1 MAIDPNSLVDYL
13 ASNKQDA
20 SLSARAGLAVQHGL
34 VKTPDEYVAMANA
47 GTNGDINTQLL
58 GKLRSTPATTTKDIP
73 GIGTMVVTPKTTL
86 ANTGTPVQPAV
97 PLTADSGTY
106 ARTGVTP
113 PDSVTGSPTP
123 TVPTVP
129 GLPAYP
135 TDSPNTTP
143 ITDAY
148 NTLMTSIS
156 SIEDKIKSNA
166 TPSAQETELAQEL
179 ADKKAKLAQFDTS
192 LETRV
197 NNLYGQG
204 RGATLGNLGL
214 QETTE
219 RRSSALERLGLAQ
232 EADTITTQLG
242 LAQDARK
249 SQGDEA
255 TTEYNLASKKL
266 DLVLGVQ
273 KEIADMS
280 EKQQNKAR
288 QYLLDVVSFAGSK
301 TYDQLDDK
309 TQNAITHAVANS
321 PITLDMVKTALQ
333 NASEK
338 AAASAAGN
346 LRNVAGVGLV
356 QVDPTSGQYTV
367 IAPEQKKVT
376 PSPTE
381 KPIVDGTLKT
391 TTTDIATLNSMLLT
405 GKDANGNPIPQA
417 SGNGNYNAKGPDGFV
432 DPNLYQH
439 VYENWINSGGTTA
452 GFIKQFP
459 PKYYINPENQTLPTY
474 LRSKIVAPKASDTGS
489 A

>member
-1 MAIDPNSLVDYL
+1 MVDPNSLVDYL
-13 ASNKQDA
+13 SSNKQDS

-34 VKTPDEYVAMANA
+34 VKTPDEYISMANA
-47 GTNGDINTQLL
+47 GTNGDVNTQLL
-58 GKLRSTPATTTKDIP
+58 GKLRATPASNTKEIP
-73 GIGTMVVTPKTTL
+73 GIGTMTVTPKTSL
-86 ANTGTPVQPAV
+86 ANSGVPVDPAAPV
-97 PLTADSGTY
+97 TADAGTY
-106 ARTGVTP
+106 ARTGVTDP
-113 PDSVTGSPTP
+113 GTYITP
-123 TVPTVP
+123 SGAKVDANGKIITAGPTVP
-129 GLPAYP
+129 GLPQYP
-135 TDSPNTTP
+135 TDTPGTTP

-148 NTLMTSIS
+148 NTLMSNIT

-166 TPSAQETELAQEL
+166 TPSSEEQELAKEL
-179 ADKKAKLAQFDTS
+179 ADKKAQLAQFDTS

-232 EADTITTQLG
+232 EANTLTTQLG

-249 SQGDEA
+249 AQGDEA

-280 EKQQNKAR
+280 EKQQDKAR

-301 TYDQLDDK
+301 TYDQLDDP

-321 PITLDMVKTALQ
+321 PITLDMVKTSLQ

-338 AAASAAGN
+338 AAANKAGN

-367 IAPEQKKVT
+367 IAPEQPKAPKETVKPVT
-376 PSPTE
+376 
-381 KPIVDGTLKT
+381 DGKLVATADDISKLDQLLIASKT
-391 TTTDIATLNSMLLT
+391 VGAE
-405 GKDANGNPIPQA
+405 A
-417 SGNGNYNAKGPDGFV
+417 DGQYV
-432 DPNLYQH
+432 DPNLYEKI
-439 VYENWINSGGTTA
+439 YNNWLTSGGTTA

-474 LRSKIVAPKASDTGS
+474 LRSKIVTPKAASDTGS